1 MTLFNVIGFVLSIG
15 IFFASF
21 LAGND
26 LALYYSLNAFLLVLF
41 GVSGSMFL
49 SYPFRRI
56 KSAFS
61 VMIKAYWF
69 KLPKEDDIVNAL
81 LDFALKSKYEGI
93 LSLEDETNRST
104 SLFLK
109 DGLGMVVDGYSSEEM
124 KDVLSTE
131 MYFFKQRR
139 EQSERIFRS
148 MAKTAPAFGLI
159 GSVVGLMQMLSGI
172 GDAGVI
178 IRTIPIALLST
189 LYGILFSNF
198 VFTPIAEGI
207 YARTQSELLLS
218 NVIINGLIAINNEQ
232 DTYKLEKKLCS
243 FLSPSVRPKH
253 EKSFKELRR
262 QYFMAKRRPG
272 KKEGTPIPTALTP
285 LPPLSGGLT
294 PESLIKPN

>member
-1 MTLFNVIGFVLSIG
+1 MTLFNSIGFILCIG
-15 IFFASF
+15 VFLASF
-21 LAGND
+21 LLGNN
-26 LALYYSLNAFLLVLF
+26 LALYSNINAFMLVF
-41 GVSGSMFL
+41 SGVLGSMCL
-49 SYPFRRI
+49 SYPSRRI
-56 KSAFS
+56 RSAFA
-61 VMIKAYWF
+61 VMIKTYYA

-81 LDFALKSKYEGI
+81 LDFALKSKYDGI

-109 DGLGMVVDGYSSEEM
+109 DGLSMVVDGYSSEEI

-131 MYFFKQRR
+131 MYFFRQRR

-148 MAKTAPAFGLI
+148 MSKTAPAFGLI

-178 IRTIPIALLST
+178 IKSIPIALLTT
-189 LYGILFSNF
+189 LYGILLSNF
-198 VFTPIAEGI
+198 VFTPVAEGI
-207 YARTQSELLLS
+207 YSRTQSELLLG
-218 NVIINGLIAINNEQ
+218 NVIINGLLAINNEQ

-253 EKSFKELRR
+253 EKSFKELRK

-272 KKEGTPIPTALTP
+272 KKDEISVQAQTKEKAR
-285 LPPLSGGLT
+285 
-294 PESLIKPN
+294 